1 MYLSLSLHLIYSSL
15 GANHQM
21 RIFIEVIYI
30 KKGLREPDYGRG
42 KKDVVP
48 TKEWLQPGNKGAL
61 DYTLYYRIVFT
72 LRQGDQSFFPN
83 ATQSLITAWPWD
95 DGYNN
100 PAEIAF
106 IFLGAIF
113 KRMKEL

>member
-1 MYLSLSLHLIYSSL
+1 MYLSLSLHLIYGSL

-48 TKEWLQPGNKGAL
+48 
-61 DYTLYYRIVFT
+61 
-72 LRQGDQSFFPN
+72 
-83 ATQSLITAWPWD
+83 
-95 DGYNN
+95 
-100 PAEIAF
+100 
-106 IFLGAIF
+106 
-113 KRMKEL
+113 MKE